1 MHAYMIV
8 RIASIRT
15 KRSKSRVQ
23 AEKEGERG
31 KVGRRHLCTRSTSC
45 YKVNVIAAVA
55 ARYSL
60 LATKHGKPRAL
71 PGKLPAGDNAPFG
84 GPPPDASRPPN
95 PHPLPST
102 PHDRLEIPADVTI
115 AARREEGTTH
125 ASGRGGEGGGGWNGR
140 IRGKGGREEMG
151 GLPSCC
157 RAIHV
162 TRSTPG
168 PGSPNV
174 VTLCPTTGLVHGNKQ
189 GAHGSQG
196 NRRVVGQ
203 TVTPRA

>member
-125 ASGRGGEGGGGWNGR
+125 ASGRGGEGGEGGMVESEVKVAERRWEVYLAAAERYTSHGQR
-140 IRGKGGREEMG
+140 
-151 GLPSCC
+151 L
-157 RAIHV
+157 A
-162 TRSTPG
+162 
-168 PGSPNV
+168 
-174 VTLCPTTGLVHGNKQ
+174 LVH
-189 GAHGSQG
+189 
-196 NRRVVGQ
+196 Q
-203 TVTPRA
+203 TS